1 MSATVIDQPGTGVSP
16 PERPSVWR
24 VGWATFIGYLITLLI
39 GLPIVLA
46 MASLGI
52 AVFNG
57 PGRGIFLRYDVWSWL
72 AEACVGLIATGVTAF
87 VVRDSLHQRTGW
99 EVPFGFTFVT
109 LLLTGYAPLLALT
122 PLYGATAP
130 VSLAA
135 AALILRWRAEPGGA
149 EPRKWLGGVPRRYR
163 RRVAI
168 GLAVGVPLMLG
179 YVLAYGATHP
189 LHTQTS
195 FGDHGKTW
203 RYHPGKVK
211 RYDFYIENSGPFE
224 VSDLSIVG
232 VEGTPAL
239 QLERAGIEA
248 KHWGSVPDVRG
259 HYVPP
264 RLRPLDDY
272 RPGSI
277 GSDDAITLEL
287 RQGRVCPPGLAKL
300 DAVRIRYTVLG
311 GRHEER
317 LPLRGAPQVRC
328 P

>member
-1 MSATVIDQPGTGVSP
+1 MSPTLTEQPGTGISP

-24 VGWATFIGYLITLLI
+24 VGWATFIGYVITIVI

-135 AALILRWRAEPGGA
+135 AALILRWRAEPAGA
-149 EPRKWLGGVPRRYR
+149 EPRKWLGGVPRRHR

-189 LHTQTS
+189 LHPDTYSPHSKAWSYQ
-195 FGDHGKTW
+195 
-203 RYHPGKVK
+203 PGKLH
-211 RYDFYIENSGPFE
+211 RYDLSIENSGPFK
-224 VSDLSIVG
+224 VTDLSIVG
-232 VEGTPAL
+232 VEGTPAI
-239 QLERAGIEA
+239 QLERVGIA
-248 KHWGSVPDVRG
+248 ARRWSRPG
-259 HYVPP
+259 PP
-264 RLRPLDDY
+264 PLRPLVDY
-272 RPGSI
+272 TPGSFGDI
-277 GSDDAITLEL
+277 DNAITLEL
-287 RQGRVCPPGLAKL
+287 RQGGVCPPGLAKL

-317 LPLRGAPQVRC
+317 LPLPGAPQVRC

>member
-1 MSATVIDQPGTGVSP
+1 MSPTLTEQPGTGVSP
-16 PERPSVWR
+16 PERPSIWR

-39 GLPIVLA
+39 GLPLVIGMVY
-46 MASLGI
+46 LGVG
-52 AVFNG
+52 VFNG
-57 PGRGIFLRYDVWSWL
+57 AGRGIFLRYDFWSWL
-72 AEACVGLIATGVTAF
+72 AEGCVGLIATGLTAF

-99 EVPFGFTFVT
+99 EVPFWFTFAT

-135 AALILRWRAEPGGA
+135 ATLILRWRAEPAGA

-189 LHTQTS
+189 LRTNSWQPAHKVWS
-195 FGDHGKTW
+195 F
-203 RYHPGKVK
+203 HPGKLH
-211 RYDFYIENSGPFE
+211 RYDLYLEAGGPFE
-224 VSDLSIVG
+224 VTDVSIVG
-232 VEGTPAL
+232 VEGSPVL
-239 QLERAGIEA
+239 QLERLGVKA
-248 KHWGSVPDVRG
+248 KRWTIPEGRGYVGPPLHPLSADYSPDSTG
-259 HYVPP
+259 
-264 RLRPLDDY
+264 DD
-272 RPGSI
+272 
-277 GSDDAITLEL
+277 DDAITLEL
-287 RQGRVCPPGLAKL
+287 REGKVCPTGVAQL

-311 GRHEER
+311 SRHEQR
-317 LPLRGAPQVRC
+317 IPLRRPPQVRC

>member
-1 MSATVIDQPGTGVSP
+1 MTPVLTEQAGTGISP
-16 PERPSVWR
+16 PLRPSVWR
-24 VGWATFIGYLITLLI
+24 VGWATFVGYVITIVI
-39 GLPIVLA
+39 GLPIVIA

-72 AEACVGLIATGVTAF
+72 AEGCVGLIATGLTAF

-135 AALILRWRAEPGGA
+135 AALILRWRAEPAGA

-189 LHTQTS
+189 LHANTWYPDGKRWS
-195 FGDHGKTW
+195 F
-203 RYHPGKVK
+203 HPGKVK
-211 RYDFYIENSGPFE
+211 RYELSIENSGPFK

-239 QLERAGIEA
+239 QLERVGITARRWAGA
-248 KHWGSVPDVRG
+248 G
-259 HYVPP
+259 PP
-264 RLRPLDDY
+264 PLRPLGDY
-272 RPGSI
+272 TPGSV
-277 GSDDAITLEL
+277 GDVDNAITLEL
-287 RQGRVCPPGLAKL
+287 RQGRLCPPGLAKL
-300 DAVRIRYTVLG
+300 DAVWVRYTALD
-311 GRHEER
+311 GRHEQR
-317 LPLRGAPQVRC
+317 IPLREAPQVRC

>member
-1 MSATVIDQPGTGVSP
+1 MSPTLTEQPGTGISP

-24 VGWATFIGYLITLLI
+24 VGWATFIGYLITILI
-39 GLPIVLA
+39 GLPLVLA
-46 MASLGI
+46 MAYLGI
-52 AVFNG
+52 GVFNG

-72 AEACVGLIATGVTAF
+72 AEGCVGLVATGLTAF
-87 VVRDSLHQRTGW
+87 AVRDSLHYRTGW
-99 EVPFGFTFVT
+99 EVPFWFTFAT

-135 AALILRWRAEPGGA
+135 AALILRWRAEPAGA

-189 LHTQTS
+189 LRPAHASWNNKVHTYQ
-195 FGDHGKTW
+195 
-203 RYHPGKVK
+203 PGKLM
-211 RYDFYIENSGPFE
+211 RYQLYVEESGPFA

-232 VEGTPAL
+232 VEGSPAL
-239 QLERAGIEA
+239 QLERFGIEA
-248 KHWGSVPDVRG
+248 RNWTVEDPRHPT
-259 HYVPP
+259 PP
-264 RLRPLDDY
+264 PLHQIGPDY
-272 RPGSI
+272 RPSYG
-277 GSDDAITLEL
+277 DPITLEL
-287 RQGRVCPPGLAKL
+287 RQGGVCPSGLAKL

-311 GRHEER
+311 SRHEQR
-317 LPLRGAPQVRC
+317 LPLQRPPQVRC